1 MKKKTDYK
9 LGMHREISRRDIL
22 HGFGALTASALLPV
36 TGWGNPLVSN
46 NQIQSGDNRYPPS
59 LMGMRGNHAG
69 SFEVMHQ
76 VARYGQ
82 TNWGK
87 VSNVDPHQYDLVI
100 VGAGISGLS
109 AAYFYLQERPNARIL
124 LLDNHDDF
132 GGHAKRNEFDVD
144 GRKLIGYGGAQT
156 MQEPSG
162 YPRLV
167 KRLLKDLGVDFNS
180 FNKAY
185 DQNFY
190 KRHKLSGGVYFN
202 RKQWGSDTTLNFD
215 VANFTDW
222 LPLSP
227 SPLLN
232 TEAVER
238 MPISDGAKKQLL
250 KLLSIKE
257 DQIPHIP
264 KGNKWDYLYSIS
276 YRDFLAKHVGI
287 TEQEVFDIFQDLTSD
302 SGVGID
308 AVDAASAMWGA
319 GLPGWD
325 AAGLTEEVEP
335 DEPYIHHYPDGN
347 AAVARQLVRRMIP
360 QVAPGTSME
369 DLVTAQFDY
378 SKLDNP
384 DSAVRI
390 RLDSTVVEVR
400 HEGDK
405 SSSDKVAVTYF
416 RQGQAQRVIAGSVIM
431 ACNNAAIPSICPE
444 LPAKQ
449 REALSFQVKVPIL
462 YTNVALRNWQAWKNL
477 GIGAV
482 VCPGSYHINAS
493 LDFPVSYGDY
503 SFASGPD
510 DPIVVHMERFPH
522 RSNQGLTPKEQYRLG
537 RHELATTSFETI
549 ERNVRSQLAGM
560 LGEGGFDPA
569 RDIAG
574 ITVNRWAH
582 GYAYWY
588 RSLYDYEYEDNNDPR
603 YPHVI
608 ARKQYGRIAIAN
620 SDSAATAMMEAAIEQ
635 GHRAVTEIL

>member
-1 MKKKTDYK
+1 MSKKIDNK
-9 LGMHREISRRDIL
+9 LGMQRQISRRDIL
-22 HGFGALTASALLPV
+22 HGFGALATASMLPAA
-36 TGWGNPLVSN
+36 GLASSLSSDSA
-46 NQIQSGDNRYPPS
+46 IQSGNKRYPPS

-69 SFEVMHQ
+69 SFEVIHQ
-76 VARYGQ
+76 LARYGQ
-82 TNWGK
+82 TDWGK
-87 VSNVDPHQYDLVI
+87 VSYHDPQQYDLVV

-109 AAYFYLQERPNARIL
+109 AAYFYLKERPNARIL

-162 YPRLV
+162 YPKIV
-167 KRLLKDLGVDFNS
+167 KRMLKDLGVNFKS

-185 DQNFY
+185 DKHFY
-190 KRHKLSGGVYFN
+190 RRHKLSGGIYFN
-202 RKQWGSDTTLNFD
+202 RQKWGSDTIINYD
-215 VANFTDW
+215 IANYADW
-222 LPLSP
+222 LPVAS
-227 SPLLN
+227 SPLL
-232 TEAVER
+232 ASDAIRR
-238 MPISDGAKKQLL
+238 MPISDGAKQQLI

-264 KGNKWDYLYSIS
+264 LKEKWDYLYTIT
-276 YRDFLAKHVGI
+276 YRDFLAHHMGV
-287 TEQEVFDIFQDLTSD
+287 TEKEVFDIFQDLTTD

-308 AVDAASAMWGA
+308 AVDAVSAMWGY

-325 AAGLTEEVEP
+325 AAGLPEVEP

-347 AAVARQLVRRMIP
+347 AAVARQLVRRLIP
-360 QVAPGTSME
+360 QVAQGTTME

-378 SKLDNP
+378 SKLDSP
-384 DSAVRI
+384 DSPVRI
-390 RLDSTVVEVR
+390 RLDSAAIEVR
-400 HEGDK
+400 HIGNK
-405 SSSDKVAVTYF
+405 KFADKVAVSYM
-416 RQGQAQRVIAGSVIM
+416 RQGKLQRVTAKAVIM
-431 ACNNAAIPSICPE
+431 ACNNAAIPAICPE
-444 LPAKQ
+444 LPSSQ
-449 REALSFQVKVPIL
+449 REALAFQVKVPIL

-482 VCPGSYHINAS
+482 ACPGSYHINAS
-493 LDFPVSYGDY
+493 LDFPVSYGEY

-510 DPIVVHMERFPH
+510 DPIIVHMERFPH

-549 ERNVRSQLAGM
+549 ERNVRAQLAGM
-560 LGEGGFDPA
+560 LGAGGFDPA
-569 RDIAG
+569 QDIAG

-588 RSLYDYEYEDNNDPR
+588 RSLYDQEYEDYSDAR
-603 YPHVI
+603 YPHI
-608 ARKQYGRIAIAN
+608 IGRQQYGRIAIAN

-635 GHRAVTEIL
+635 GYRAVTELL

>member
-1 MKKKTDYK
+1 MKKKSDQK
-9 LGMHREISRRDIL
+9 LGMQRRISRRDIL
-22 HGFGALTASALLPV
+22 HGFGALTAGAMLPAS
-36 TGWGNPLVSN
+36 GWANSLNASQPINLGN
-46 NQIQSGDNRYPPS
+46 NRYPPA
-59 LMGMRGNHAG
+59 LTGLRGNHPG

-82 TNWGK
+82 RDWGT
-87 VSNVDPHQYDLVI
+87 VSQSDSQQYDLVI

-109 AAYFYLQERPNARIL
+109 AAYFYLKEKPNARIL

-162 YPRLV
+162 YPRIV
-167 KRLLKDLGVDFNS
+167 KRMLKDLGVNFKA

-190 KRHKLSGGVYFN
+190 KRHKLSGGIYFN
-202 RKQWGSDTTLNFD
+202 REQWGTDTTLNFD

-222 LPLSP
+222 LPLAL
-227 SPLLN
+227 SPLISAD
-232 TEAVER
+232 AVNR

-250 KLLSIKE
+250 RLLSIKE
-257 DQIPHIP
+257 DQIPQIP
-264 KGNKWDYLYSIS
+264 RREKWNYLYSIS
-276 YRDFLAKHVGI
+276 YQDFLAKHMGI
-287 TEQEVFDIFQDLTSD
+287 TEQEVFDIFQDLTTD

-325 AAGLTEEVEP
+325 AAGLPDVEP

-360 QVAPGTSME
+360 EVASGTTME

-384 DSAVRI
+384 DSGVRI

-400 HEGDK
+400 HLGDK
-405 SSSDKVAVTYF
+405 SGSDKVAVTYF
-416 RQGQAQRVIAGSVIM
+416 RQGQAQRVTADAVIM
-431 ACNNAAIPSICPE
+431 ACNNAAIPAICPE
-444 LPAKQ
+444 LPAHQ
-449 REALSFQVKVPIL
+449 REALAFQVKVPIL

-503 SFASGPD
+503 RFASGPH

-537 RHELATTSFETI
+537 RHELAMTSFETI

-569 RDIAG
+569 KDIAG

-588 RSLYDYEYEDNNDPR
+588 RSLYDREYDDYNDPR
-603 YPHVI
+603 YPHI
-608 ARKQYGRIAIAN
+608 IGRKPYGRIAIAN
-620 SDSAATAMMEAAIEQ
+620 SDAAATAMMEAAIEQ
-635 GHRAVTEIL
+635 GYRAVSEIL